1 MKISLSEKEK
11 REWRSIS
18 RALDASIEEA
28 SYWNDVLFGYVPQGE
43 WMPFAKRLD
52 PKDYTSDPFLR
63 NVRPTPYKEGDVR
76 LAYREY
82 KAHQGFVYD
91 EIRTKEKNHL
101 ERTPFG
107 YFDKDFPFLAIQ
119 KGERTWMSV
128 IPHEIN
134 TMKEPL
140 ARMHGKV
147 LILGLGL
154 GYFAYMSLLKED
166 VSEIAVI
173 ENDPK
178 VIALFNSHILPF
190 FPKGKKF
197 EIVEGDAF
205 EYLKGDIAFESCF
218 ADLWH
223 MPEDGLPLYLKLRKI
238 EERKPET
245 SFSYWIEASMLA
257 LLRRAL
263 IVLFDEVI
271 EGEANPARY
280 QMAATYSDR
289 LVNAF
294 YRELKDVE
302 IDNMPDLRR
311 YLDFDGLRRIALL
324 LSFEA

>member
-18 RALDASIEEA
+18 NALDASIEEA
-28 SYWNDVLFGYVPQGE
+28 SYWNDVLFGYVPKQE
-43 WMPFAKRLD
+43 WMAFAKPLD
-52 PKDYTSDPFLR
+52 PKDYTNDPFLK
-63 NVRPTPYKEGDVR
+63 NVHPTPYKEGDVLLSYR
-76 LAYREY
+76 LY

-91 EIRTKEKNHL
+91 EIRTNKKNYLEK
-101 ERTPFG
+101 TPFG
-107 YFDKDFPFLAIQ
+107 YFKEDFPFLAIQ
-119 KGERTWMSV
+119 KGESTWMSV

-140 ARMHGKV
+140 SRMRGKT

-166 VSEIAVI
+166 VSEVTVV

-178 VIALFNSHILPF
+178 IIALFNSRILPF
-190 FPKGKKF
+190 FPQKKKF

-205 EYLKGDIAFESCF
+205 EYLEKKTHFDSCF

-223 MPEDGLPLYLKLRKI
+223 MPEDGLPLYIRLRKN
-238 EERKPET
+238 EERKPDIV
-245 SFSYWIEASMLA
+245 FSYWIEASMLA

-263 IVLFDEVI
+263 IVLFDEAI
-271 EGEANPARY
+271 EGEIDPSHY
-280 QMAATYSDR
+280 EKAATWSDR
-289 LVNAF
+289 LVNALYQEF
-294 YRELKDVE
+294 KDIE
-302 IDNMPDLRR
+302 IDNMSDLRR
-311 YLDFDGLRRIALL
+311 YLDFDGLRRVALL